1 MQFYH
6 ITREENVQSIL
17 DSGLHPSKSG
27 LDGPGV
33 YLWKGPLSSAISEA
47 DLSLS
52 DNHFQMTESEYS
64 AFKKQLA
71 VLAVTLPLHSTFSA
85 EFPEYV
91 VYSDNISASCIA
103 YCGSFFDLV
112 ESCNQHSF
120 EPLDEMIQS
129 ASIRA
134 VDSHSIDISSKKE
147 FTPEH

>member
-6 ITREENVQSIL
+6 ITKEENVQSIL

-71 VLAVTLPLHSTFSA
+71 VLAVTLPFHSTFSV

-91 VYSDNISASCIA
+91 VYSDTISANCIA

-112 ESCNQHSF
+112 ESCNQHF
-120 EPLDEMIQS
+120 LEPLDVKIQA
-129 ASIRA
+129 ASSRA
-134 VDSHSIDISSKKE
+134 FDESSSCKASVRVPAVE
-147 FTPEH
+147 R